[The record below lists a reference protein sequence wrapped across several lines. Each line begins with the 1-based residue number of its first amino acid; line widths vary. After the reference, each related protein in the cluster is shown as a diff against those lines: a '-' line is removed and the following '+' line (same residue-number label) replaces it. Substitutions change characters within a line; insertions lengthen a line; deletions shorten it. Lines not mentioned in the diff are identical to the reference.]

1 MGHPSARLAATI
13 DWRFLENASGR
24 SIRISP
30 PSAAADA
37 ADGGLN
43 RPKGGQFIAHVKA
56 LPGTPC
62 DGHTLGPSLAETE
75 TRAVRACPAS
85 WPTWLSRPQRAAR
98 PQNED
103 SHLR

>member
-43 RPKGGQFIAHVKA
+43 RSKGGQFIAHVKA
-56 LPGTPC
+56 LPGNPY
-62 DGHTLGPSLAETE
+62 DGHTLDRHRGDRDQSG
-75 TRAVRACPAS
+75 AC
-85 WPTWLSRPQRAAR
+85 LSRIVADLAIAAATCR
-98 PQNED
+98 PTTK
-103 SHLR
+103 